1 MINVKCI
8 VRPKLKAA
16 IIDISYDNVF
26 NVKEVTGIDEPIW
39 KVSSSAASLTV
50 TALYIEL

>member
-50 TALYIEL
+50 TELYIEL